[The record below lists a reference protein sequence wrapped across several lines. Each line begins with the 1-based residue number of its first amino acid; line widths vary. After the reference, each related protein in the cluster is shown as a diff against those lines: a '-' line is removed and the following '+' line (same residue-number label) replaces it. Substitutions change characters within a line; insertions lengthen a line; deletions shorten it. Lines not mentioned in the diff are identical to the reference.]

1 MEKNPKLINVGP
13 TFIPDYRVVDWS
25 TTLDITVTQKLN
37 FCVFWISKTHLTF
50 FSCLSDSANLF
61 TKISLTRI
69 EAAVVRQKMGQSD
82 LQQFFATNTN
92 SHSFST
98 LAP

>member
-1 MEKNPKLINVGP
+1 LFCIL
-13 TFIPDYRVVDWS
+13 TFAIIDETALFSIFP
-25 TTLDITVTQKLN
+25 I
-37 FCVFWISKTHLTF
+37 F

-61 TKISLTRI
+61 PKISLTRI
-69 EAAVVRQKMGQSD
+69 EAPVVRQKMGQND